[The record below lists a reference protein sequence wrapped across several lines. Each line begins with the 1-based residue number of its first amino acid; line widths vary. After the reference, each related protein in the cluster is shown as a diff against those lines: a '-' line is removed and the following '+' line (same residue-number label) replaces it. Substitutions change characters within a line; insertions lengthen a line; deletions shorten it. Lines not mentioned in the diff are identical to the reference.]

1 MGALIDKFVFVIE
14 PGFTMQAFSSAV
26 EVLRLAKKFGGQ
38 DRFDYAVAGA
48 GKQPISA
55 SNGIEVLPTLSLD
68 DVPRR
73 CAIVIVSGAH
83 VTRQENPQLIA
94 KIRSWDR
101 RGLKLWGI
109 SSGVVRLAQA
119 GLLDNEKVAPHWEDV
134 PYLAEAHPRVVLST
148 ELYVLNARHPT
159 CAGGGAAAD
168 LMLSYV
174 RETANAGLVA
184 EITSRLMM
192 DGVRDG
198 RMLQN
203 YPTELRFATS
213 NRMVFNA
220 IRLMI
225 KTRYDAIPLRE
236 VAERLALSQRQLER
250 LFRAEFGKSPGEVY
264 MQLRMDEARQE
275 VLSARRPLSDIAL
288 DYGFQPAH
296 FAKVYRRIFGS
307 TPSQDRKVR
316 E

>member
-1 MGALIDKFVFVIE
+1 
-14 PGFTMQAFSSAV
+14 
-26 EVLRLAKKFGGQ
+26 
-38 DRFDYAVAGA
+38 
-48 GKQPISA
+48 
-55 SNGIEVLPTLSLD
+55 
-68 DVPRR
+68 
-73 CAIVIVSGAH
+73 
-83 VTRQENPQLIA
+83 
-94 KIRSWDR
+94 
-101 RGLKLWGI
+101 
-109 SSGVVRLAQA
+109 
-119 GLLDNEKVAPHWEDV
+119 
-134 PYLAEAHPRVVLST
+134 
-148 ELYVLNARHPT
+148 
-159 CAGGGAAAD
+159 
-168 LMLSYV
+168 MLSYV

-275 VLSARRPLSDIAL
+275 VLSARRPLIDIAL

-296 FAKVYRRIFGS
+296 FAKVYRRIFGR
-307 TPSQDRKVR
+307 TPSQDRNAQA
-316 E
+316 